1 MVDLFSQLGIKYCV
15 AYGTLLGYV
24 RERSL
29 MAHDDDADLFT
40 EVGACALVKASKKEL
55 RKYGLVLWEDPIW
68 PGHFSLIKR
77 VNQLQQWP
85 FVECFTLLKSGH
97 PEKTPPQAA
106 AVRSAAGNNLS
117 INVDLT
123 KCVRGTLRLSG
134 CRSFEVQVP
143 LDPDGIA
150 DTLWP
155 GWKTEV
161 AGITYHRYGRDKIMD
176 RVGDGAVFN
185 LSTGLLRQCPFAR
198 LSICIAR

>member
-85 FVECFTLLKSGH
+85 FVECFTLLES
-97 PEKTPPQAA
+97 AA
-106 AVRSAAGNNLS
+106 RHGRAVRQQGG
-117 INVDLT
+117 
-123 KCVRGTLRLSG
+123 VRALCALQVALAPGPWSLAPD
-134 CRSFEVQVP
+134 VQTCICCKIVP
-143 LDPDGIA
+143 VLVLP
-150 DTLWP
+150 L
-155 GWKTEV
+155 
-161 AGITYHRYGRDKIMD
+161 
-176 RVGDGAVFN
+176 
-185 LSTGLLRQCPFAR
+185 LLLLRSLPSY
-198 LSICIAR
+198 LLPSYSIS